1 MTFLFYGKVL
11 ELDSGQGNIT
21 LLVDS
26 KPQGRVDGGGD
37 DVVDSGCDDG
47 GVMLM
52 L

>member
-26 KPQGRVDGGGD
+26 KPQGRVDGGGGGGYG
-37 DVVDSGCDDG
+37 SDG
-47 GVMLM
+47 RAFA
-52 L
+52 